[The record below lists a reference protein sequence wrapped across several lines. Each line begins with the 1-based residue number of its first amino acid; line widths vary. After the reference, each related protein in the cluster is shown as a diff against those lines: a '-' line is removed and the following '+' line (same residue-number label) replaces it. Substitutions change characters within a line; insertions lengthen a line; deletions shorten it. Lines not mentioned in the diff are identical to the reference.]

1 MIARKMRRDD
11 ETVRIKKRAPVLLL
25 LNGFGW
31 IGFCLE
37 GISLS
42 LSLCFLQLKD
52 GIVSEHSVYL

>member
-11 ETVRIKKRAPVLLL
+11 ETVRIRKRAPVLLL

-42 LSLCFLQLKD
+42 LFLA
-52 GIVSEHSVYL
+52 IER

>member
-11 ETVRIKKRAPVLLL
+11 ETVRIRKRAPVLLL

-42 LSLCFLQLKD
+42 LSLSVFLA
-52 GIVSEHSVYL
+52 IERWNRF